1 VHNAGVD
8 SMRRAHESSEP
19 LRGMHLE
26 HASRLS
32 KTFAVLVEC
41 YERVRTRAVR
51 PWSSSTSIGADRR
64 SARWRRTPQ
73 GDAPMRPFKR
83 PHRWTGR
90 PKGPPP
96 GSQNRLTHGLKTAAS
111 KARRRAVNALPRAAR
126 AAIREAT

>member
-1 VHNAGVD
+1 MLRAGPNKGRQTVVVQ
-8 SMRRAHESSEP
+8 HVY
-19 LRGMHLE
+19 RGGQ
-26 HASRLS
+26 
-32 KTFAVLVEC
+32 AVG
-41 YERVRTRAVR
+41 AV
-51 PWSSSTSIGADRR
+51 AKD
-64 SARWRRTPQ
+64 AA